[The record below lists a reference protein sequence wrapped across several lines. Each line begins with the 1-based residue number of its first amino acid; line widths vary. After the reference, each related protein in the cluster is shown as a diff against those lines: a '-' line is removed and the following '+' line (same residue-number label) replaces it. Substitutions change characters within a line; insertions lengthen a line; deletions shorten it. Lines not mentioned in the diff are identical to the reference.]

1 MGSLVDKLCLLQEIT
16 GACIDIVH
24 HILADGTQRL
34 RGHGALLGRLDMT
47 ARIEKRGKV
56 RTYTVDKAND
66 GIEGEQV
73 AFDLKSVDLHFDPET
88 GVTTTAPVVIPAEAP
103 PRAEG
108 GISRPPSPTQTLAHE
123 ALVSL
128 TAEHG
133 EPLPSSFELPA
144 SLRGIS
150 VASFKAEMLTRGII
164 DPNGRNPHSRFN
176 EITKGLKVR
185 KLAAERDGR
194 IWPILKGE

>member
-1 MGSLVDKLCLLQEIT
+1 MPVPVAAVS
-16 GACIDIVH
+16 
-24 HILADGTQRL
+24 ADMP
-34 RGHGALLGRLDMT
+34 H
-47 ARIEKRGKV
+47 
-56 RTYTVDKAND
+56 
-66 GIEGEQV
+66 
-73 AFDLKSVDLHFDPET
+73 
-88 GVTTTAPVVIPAEAP
+88 
-103 PRAEG
+103 
-108 GISRPPSPTQTLAHE
+108 SRRSCP
-123 ALVSL
+123 
-128 TAEHG
+128 
-133 EPLPSSFELPA
+133 ELPA